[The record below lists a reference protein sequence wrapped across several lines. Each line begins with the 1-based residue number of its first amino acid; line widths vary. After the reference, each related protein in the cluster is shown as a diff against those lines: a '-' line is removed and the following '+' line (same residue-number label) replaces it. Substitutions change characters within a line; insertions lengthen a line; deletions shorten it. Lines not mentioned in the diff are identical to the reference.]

1 MSGTSLDGVD
11 AIVADFSGPLPQ
23 VHGFA
28 SVTYP
33 DVLRQE
39 LLELNAP
46 GEDEI
51 RRSALAANQLAA
63 IYAQA
68 ALAALHAA
76 RVDPGNIVAIGCH
89 GQTVRHRPELGYTV
103 QLNNPALLAELT
115 ACDVVADFR
124 SRDIAA
130 GGQGAPLVPAFHDG
144 VFRHPAETRVI
155 ANIGGIANLTIL
167 APGVAAWG
175 FDCGPGNCLMDHWA
189 DTHDRG
195 AFDSNGAWAAGGIA
209 DAGLLA
215 SLQSEPYFDLP
226 PPKSTGRDLFNAAWL
241 ASRLEPDADP
251 QSTQASLLQLTA
263 WAICSHVRRHAPEA
277 RRLLVCGGGARNGAL
292 MNELAA
298 RLSGGT
304 VETTDA
310 HGVPAQHVEALA
322 FAWLARRFMEKSPVD
337 LTRTTGARHVSPLGT
352 LTRA

>member
-11 AIVADFSGPLPQ
+11 AIVADFSGPRPQ
-23 VHGFA
+23 VLGFA

-39 LLELNAP
+39 LLALNAP
-46 GEDEI
+46 GTDEI

-68 ALAALHAA
+68 ARDALHAA

-124 SRDIAA
+124 SRDVAA

-167 APGVAAWG
+167 APGMAAWG

-189 DTHDRG
+189 STHGRG

-209 DAGLLA
+209 NAGLLTA
-215 SLQSEPYFDLP
+215 LQSEPYFDLP

-241 ASRLEPDADP
+241 TSRLERDADP

-263 WAICSHVRRHAPEA
+263 WAICSHVKQHAPEA

-322 FAWLARRFMEKSPVD
+322 FAWLARQFMEKSPVD